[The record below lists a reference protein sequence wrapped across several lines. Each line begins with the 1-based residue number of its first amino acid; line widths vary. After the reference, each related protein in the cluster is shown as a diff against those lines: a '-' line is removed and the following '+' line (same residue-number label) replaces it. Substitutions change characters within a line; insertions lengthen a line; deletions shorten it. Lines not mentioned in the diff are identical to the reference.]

1 MIRERI
7 TCASPVR
14 HNSAVHYRKPPS
26 DPRRIIEHLR
36 IAKGFRSV
44 RALAIAAGINQPTLS
59 RYLASKSETM
69 EVDKFTALAQTLGV
83 TVSELL
89 GEVPLS
95 SGSPVRE
102 VTQVMARMSQ
112 TQQIRFLRV
121 GEALADEDDTP
132 AQGGG

>member
-7 TCASPVR
+7 TCASPPC
-14 HNSAVHYRKPPS
+14 HNAPVHYRRQHG
-26 DPRRIIEHLR
+26 DPRRIIETLR
-36 IAKGFRSV
+36 LAQGFRSV

-59 RYLASKSETM
+59 RYLAGKSDTM
-69 EVDKFTALAQTLGV
+69 EVDKFAALAQTLGV

-112 TQQIRFLRV
+112 AQQISFLRV
-121 GEALADEDDTP
+121 GRALADEEDP
-132 AQGGG
+132 AV

>member
-7 TCASPVR
+7 TCASPPC
-14 HNSAVHYRKPPS
+14 HNSPVHYRRTYG
-26 DPRRIIEHLR
+26 DPRRIIETLR
-36 IAKGFRSV
+36 LAQGFRSV
-44 RALAIAAGINQPTLS
+44 RALAIAAGISQPTLS
-59 RYLASKSETM
+59 RYLAGKSDTM
-69 EVDKFTALAQTLGV
+69 EVDKFAALAQTLGV

-112 TQQIRFLRV
+112 AQQISFLRV
-121 GEALADEDDTP
+121 GKALADEDDP
-132 AQGGG
+132 GA